1 MATQNQ
7 IPTNFAAKLVGNL
20 GHDAHVFDRTC
31 PKCKGAYHSL
41 HTPVC
46 PKCGSAL
53 TYITT
58 SENKP
63 MSITECTFYP
73 IFGKATRERWE
84 KDTSRRK
91 GGLGIVWRFKI
102 FNYAD
107 KNGVLAEHPLT
118 MMLKKGATV
127 EIRCYN
133 HPPFAT
139 GFMTKEGAPMVELMY
154 VIFPTYGDQIKVLK
168 QPNIVAKTMEVA
180 TNMAAPIVT
189 QPTIQ
194 TGAVNADV
202 IAAITAQV
210 LATLQNKAVT
220 PAPAPVPAKA
230 AAPVV
235 NASVAATA
243 EEDLDD
249 QILGSLYGDID
260 MEAMEA
266 ALPDSGQEVA
276 STVNPWK

>member
-7 IPTNFAAKLVGNL
+7 VPTNFATKLVGNL

-31 PKCKGAYHSL
+31 PKCKGIYYSL
-41 HTPVC
+41 NTPAC
-46 PKCGSAL
+46 PKCGGTL

-58 SENKP
+58 GENKP

-107 KNGVLAEHPLT
+107 KNGVLADHPLT

-139 GFMTKEGAPMVELMY
+139 GFLTKEGAPMVELMY
-154 VIFPTYGDQIKVLK
+154 VVFPNYGDQIKVLK
-168 QPNIVAKTMEVA
+168 QP
-180 TNMAAPIVT
+180 TNMAKTVEAATGAAAPVIT
-189 QPTIQ
+189 QSAAS
-194 TGAVNADV
+194 TGAVSADV

-210 LATLQNKAVT
+210 LATLQNKAAT
-220 PAPAPVPAKA
+220 PALAPAKA

-235 NASVAATA
+235 NASVAATT
-243 EEDLDD
+243 EEDLDE
-249 QILGSLYGDID
+249 QVLGSLYGDID
-260 MEAMEA
+260 VEAMEA